1 MKVNTVGPCL
11 VRFCEVRIW
20 IARVLKNTPDL
31 HSAYYGFLAFSDRLY
46 YSGTCVVRFYIVWFC
61 IVHTFFWILRAHY
74 ARTYCIIEFKI
85 SGWIW
90 NWIPFIFSVIIFRMG
105 YFPFNMVRTPFGQ
118 KWLHWWKWRR
128 LVDTGIQNDTCD
140 SWAFHNLVNSE
151 WKKLKQTG
159 LLLWKIF

>member
-61 IVHTFFWILRAHY
+61 IVRTFFGYLG
-74 ARTYCIIEFKI
+74 RTMQGPTVLSFCNIVKGQAKYHNPDSNQGLEIIGTF
-85 SGWIW
+85 SG
-90 NWIPFIFSVIIFRMG
+90 PSH
-105 YFPFNMVRTPFGQ
+105 P
-118 KWLHWWKWRR
+118 
-128 LVDTGIQNDTCD
+128 
-140 SWAFHNLVNSE
+140 NS
-151 WKKLKQTG
+151 
-159 LLLWKIF
+159 